1 METVIDDEKHAQV
14 KLYNKYFSE
23 KIKKYEWTIICDLDE
38 FIYSRKEFKTIKDY
52 LNTVNKEVSQ
62 IAINWKIF
70 GSNGFNTLD
79 KKEPDSVI
87 DSFTKRINYN
97 KKKDFQGVSK
107 INGDI
112 KMNSC
117 KCIIR
122 NSKVLKLHI
131 HSSNINSGLTT
142 DSNNNQI
149 IKHLPFIPCNENIL
163 NSQNLHLNHYTIR
176 SLDWFTRVKMKRGS
190 AANQTNTNI
199 KSRINYFKNLI

>member
-23 KIKKYEWTIICDLDE
+23 KIKEYEWTIICDLDE

-87 DSFTKRINYN
+87 DSFTKRINSN
-97 KKKDFQGVSK
+97 K
-107 INGDI
+107 
-112 KMNSC
+112 
-117 KCIIR
+117 
-122 NSKVLKLHI
+122 
-131 HSSNINSGLTT
+131 
-142 DSNNNQI
+142 
-149 IKHLPFIPCNENIL
+149 
-163 NSQNLHLNHYTIR
+163 
-176 SLDWFTRVKMKRGS
+176 
-190 AANQTNTNI
+190 
-199 KSRINYFKNLI
+199 